1 MDQWLLELVYA
12 YHGYGIILYVLIT
25 SLIAALLSFFIELER
40 QLHGEAAGVR
50 THTVLAAGS
59 SSRKA
64 PL

>member
-25 SLIAALLSFFIELER
+25 SLIAALLSFFIGLER
-40 QLHGEAAGVR
+40 QLRGEAAGVR
-50 THTVLAAGS
+50 THALLAAGS
-59 SSRKA
+59 SSLKA